1 MRRCSECAGAVCAE
15 SLTSITR
22 LTKANMEPTVKPGT
36 GRSNRTS
43 NDRSSPDDE
52 GSKQLVSFRVGD
64 EEFALEIERVQEI
77 IRHQR
82 LTRVPNS
89 PSFVEGVINL
99 RGKVIPVIALRK
111 RFGMDHKPREGD
123 TRIVVLEVRE
133 MVVGIIVDSVPEVL
147 RVPVKVIVDPPRI
160 FESQRDYVTGVAKLT
175 DRLLILLDVDRALA
189 GSDGVVGAAAHGS

>member
-1 MRRCSECAGAVCAE
+1 MAYTTSFRAVCASE
-15 SLTSITR
+15 RTYAVDAIWNKRPVSTGAPAIG
-22 LTKANMEPTVKPGT
+22 KPGT
-36 GRSNRTS
+36 GRSNHTS

-52 GSKQLVSFRVGD
+52 RSKQLVSFRVGD

-89 PSFVEGVINL
+89 PSFVEGLINL
-99 RGKVIPVIALRK
+99 HGKVNPVIALRK

-123 TRIVVLEVRE
+123 TRIVVLEVRD

-147 RVPVKVIVDPPRI
+147 RIPVKVIVDPPRM
-160 FESQRDYVTGVAKLT
+160 FESQRD
-175 DRLLILLDVDRALA
+175 
-189 GSDGVVGAAAHGS
+189 

>member
-1 MRRCSECAGAVCAE
+1 MRPC
-15 SLTSITR
+15 
-22 LTKANMEPTVKPGT
+22 T
-36 GRSNRTS
+36 GRSNQVS
-43 NDRSSPDDE
+43 IVEGSPGDE

-64 EEFALEIERVQEI
+64 EEFAIEIERVQEI
-77 IRHQR
+77 IRYQC

-111 RFGMDHKPREGD
+111 RLGMDHKPREGD
-123 TRIVVLEVRE
+123 TRIVVLEVRD
-133 MVVGIIVDSVPEVL
+133 MVIGIIVDSVPEVL
-147 RVPVKVIVDPPRI
+147 RVPVKVIVYPPRI

-189 GSDGVVGAAAHGS
+189 GSDGVVGLAAAHGS